1 MTRMYFEP
9 ATVIPLIWALDDG
22 FGFGAH
28 SRPIDRLSF
37 DRSAQHSLTIEGAG
51 LGGLVCVTGENLE
64 ACKEAGLSGVGH
76 LELAIHDD
84 MNTAQLYAEDL
95 RRDPYFTV
103 TLHSLEN
110 GYALTAASDPLNDFS
125 ISLADQRVSAS
136 ALDIQDDKL
145 LVTALE
151 TRAALDT
158 STREARLA
166 ESSAYARRRHALRFV
181 NQASEIG
188 DDVLAEL
195 ALVLEEQK
203 TVAQMEADA
212 TPVRAAANDTGPI
225 ETYYHVTHE
234 EDLQSILIEGF
245 RGGHGDVGFG
255 VYLFDDLAAAEDYI
269 ARGGWDGEGDPDD
282 FEIIEVECPQ
292 LESVTPE
299 PDWPDPE
306 NYENVVFHPMF
317 ENDPDGT
324 WEPERV
330 HIIPMLTP

>member
-64 ACKEAGLSGVGH
+64 ACKEAGLSGVGQ

-166 ESSAYARRRHALRFV
+166 ESSAYARRRHALRPGTASDLMQRERPRPPAIGIHA
-181 NQASEIG
+181 QAVRYVPSGPQPNLQHSQYMANHEDFASCIG
-188 DDVLAEL
+188 CGSPDLRVTVHTLRKPPV
-195 ALVLEEQK
+195 ALSGP
-203 TVAQMEADA
+203 MCPRSA
-212 TPVRAAANDTGPI
+212 TLGN
-225 ETYYHVTHE
+225 
-234 EDLQSILIEGF
+234 
-245 RGGHGDVGFG
+245 
-255 VYLFDDLAAAEDYI
+255 
-269 ARGGWDGEGDPDD
+269 
-282 FEIIEVECPQ
+282 
-292 LESVTPE
+292 
-299 PDWPDPE
+299 
-306 NYENVVFHPMF
+306 
-317 ENDPDGT
+317 
-324 WEPERV
+324 
-330 HIIPMLTP
+330 